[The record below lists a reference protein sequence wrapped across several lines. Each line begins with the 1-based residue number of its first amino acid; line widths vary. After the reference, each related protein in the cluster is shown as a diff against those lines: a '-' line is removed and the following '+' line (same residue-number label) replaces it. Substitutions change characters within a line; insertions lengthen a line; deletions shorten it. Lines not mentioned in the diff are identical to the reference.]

1 MYLGVTGQ
9 SSLTD
14 REKIFLKEI
23 RLRFFCLFW
32 GSSTAIEE
40 GFVPSL
46 GKMDLVA
53 KCPCNL

>member
-14 REKIFLKEI
+14 REKIFFKEI
-23 RLRFFCLFW
+23 MLRFFYLFS
-32 GSSTAIEE
+32 GSSTVIEE

-53 KCPCNL
+53 KCPCN

>member
-14 REKIFLKEI
+14 REKIFFKEI
-23 RLRFFCLFW
+23 MLRFFYLFS
-32 GSSTAIEE
+32 GSSTIMEE

>member
-1 MYLGVTGQ
+1 MHLGVTGQ
-9 SSLTD
+9 SSLPD
-14 REKIFLKEI
+14 REKTFFKEI
-23 RLRFFCLFW
+23 MLRVFYLFS
-32 GSSTAIEE
+32 GSSTVIEE

>member
-1 MYLGVTGQ
+1 MHLGVTGR

-14 REKIFLKEI
+14 GEKIFFKEI
-23 RLRFFCLFW
+23 RLSFFCLFF
-32 GSSTAIEE
+32 GSSTVIEE